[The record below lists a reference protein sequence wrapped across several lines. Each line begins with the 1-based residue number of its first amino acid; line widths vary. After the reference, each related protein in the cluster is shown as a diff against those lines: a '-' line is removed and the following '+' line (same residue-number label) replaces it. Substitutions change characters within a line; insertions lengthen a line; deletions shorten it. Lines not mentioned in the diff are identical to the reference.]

1 MKSLPTLIVAV
12 SLLAACG
19 LADTTTAAAVAAKS
33 KAAELEQAKATQQK
47 VLSDIEKAQQ
57 QSEQRLKEAE
67 SK

>member
-1 MKSLPTLIVAV
+1 MKSLPTLIVAA

-19 LADTTTAAAVAAKS
+19 LVDTTTTAAVGAKS